1 MIIKRQEAASLDHP
15 SESIIIQSEDLET
28 QLSPS
33 QETLNDGTT
42 EQHKRQATERSHVGI
57 DWMFLLGAIGYGQ
70 VLSILNAGIV
80 SYMHK

>member
-1 MIIKRQEAASLDHP
+1 MIIKRQEAASPADP
-15 SESIIIQSEDLET
+15 SESIVMPSEDLET

-42 EQHKRQATERSHVGI
+42 EQHKIKATAVRSHIGI

-70 VLSILNAGIV
+70 VLSILNAG
-80 SYMHK
+80 M